1 MARRRLTD
9 TQLLLMLTAVALA
22 IRLYLVFTSF
32 CISADGPVYL
42 RMAREFVAGEP
53 MKALAF
59 QFSPLYPWLISRLHP
74 AVPDWELGGD
84 LISAVFGTITVPLV
98 YLLIRQAFRNHEYAL
113 GAAALTAIHPWMA
126 EYSASVRTEAGF
138 VCLMVAAVY
147 LLLAGIDR
155 ANTIAIALAGVMG
168 GAAYLYRAEAF
179 GFMLVGSA
187 FLIAGP
193 FIWRRWQ
200 IRQAIGWAALLAAA
214 FMVVASPYVLFLH
227 RETGHWTISHE
238 LNITASSGMM
248 ETAANKAPWLAL
260 ERSGNVSILAPLF
273 LNPRAY
279 IYKIVHDVVFS
290 PYYLAEALGPLLTLL
305 LALGLAARGR
315 AIFRSWSES
324 FLALIAG
331 FYFGGFTLFAT
342 GPRLLT
348 HLIAYTFGWVMIGFD
363 RASEWL
369 AGFDLI
375 GARRAPAALAIA
387 IALTMLPQ
395 TLWPLGYDI
404 RAFRQAAADIRSSD
418 RGDFGRGDFG
428 IVSADGRV
436 SFYAGAKQV
445 EMPDTVSGDFC
456 RWLDRLPEAK
466 YLLMSGRDERRLG
479 DPRGLGCVAF
489 VRRYPRLGS
498 GYFELFAVRRENHKH

>member
-22 IRLYLVFTSF
+22 IRIYLVFTSF
-32 CISADGPVYL
+32 CIASDGVEYV
-42 RMAREFVAGEP
+42 RMARYFAAGEP
-53 MKALAF
+53 GKALASIC
-59 QFSPLYPWLISRLHP
+59 SPLYPWLISLLHR

-84 LISAVFGTITVPLV
+84 LISAAFGTITVPLI
-98 YLLIRQAFRNHEYAL
+98 YLLIRQVYQSERYAL

-138 VCLMVAAVY
+138 ICLMVAAVY
-147 LLLAGIDR
+147 LLLAGIEK
-155 ANTIAIALAGVMG
+155 ASALTIALAGVVG
-168 GAAYLYRAEAF
+168 GTAYLYRAEAI
-179 GFMLVGSA
+179 GFLIVGGA

-193 FIWRRWQ
+193 IIWRRWR
-200 IRQAIGWAALLAAA
+200 IGQAIAWAMFLALA
-214 FMVVASPYVLFLH
+214 FLVVASPYLIYLRH
-227 RETGHWTISHE
+227 ETGHWTVSHE
-238 LNITASSGMM
+238 FNATAASGVM
-248 ETAANKAPWLAL
+248 ETAANKAPWQAL
-260 ERSGNVSILAPLF
+260 SRSGNISILAPLYVD
-273 LNPRAY
+273 PRAY
-279 IYKIVHDVVFS
+279 IYKIVHDLAFS

-348 HLIAYTFGWVMIGFD
+348 HLIGYAFGWVMIGFD

-369 AGFDLI
+369 AGFELI

-418 RGDFGRGDFG
+418 RGDFG
-428 IVSADGRV
+428 IVSADRRV

-456 RWLDRLPEAK
+456 RWLDRRPEAK
-466 YLLMSGRDERRLG
+466 YLLMSSRDERRLG
-479 DPRGLGCVAF
+479 DPRGLGCVAL

-498 GYFELFAVRRENHKH
+498 GYFDLFQVRRENHTH